1 MNRTDSP
8 RSSHAIVA
16 EVIDNGEVSSQQ
28 YLVVALCLLF
38 NALDGFD
45 ITAMAVVASSVSAD
59 LLISIDRIGW
69 IFGFALF
76 GMMLG
81 AMFLAPLADLIGR
94 RKIVVASVLVM
105 GLSVLVTAMATSLP
119 QFVVFRFLS
128 GLAAGALLASQT
140 ALTAEYSPEKYR
152 ALSVSVVVAGYPIGA
167 MMTSVVAGY
176 IMPEFGWRGM
186 FWFGGTV
193 TLAMVVVAWAL
204 IPESLKYLLDR
215 RPENALARANRVLVR
230 LRKQPLRKLPDVAR
244 YRAPIGPGFIEGM
257 LKLVR
262 EPHRRSTL
270 VLWTTFFLSFSTL
283 YFLMSWV
290 PKLMEHAGF
299 SATVGRQAF
308 FMFNLGGVTGIFSL
322 GLLSTR
328 TSLSRLVGSFLVIS
342 AVLMLVFAAMPGQKT
357 VLMVVI
363 TLIGALMQGGFT
375 GLYAIAANVYPT
387 EIRST
392 GIGWGIGLGRI
403 GAVAGPAVAGYLIAA
418 GISTSANFAI
428 FAVPL
433 ALSGVCAYYLRSR

>member
-1 MNRTDSP
+1 MNMTDSS

-16 EVIDNGEVSSQQ
+16 EVIDNGEASSQQ

-59 LLISIDRIGW
+59 LLISTDRIGW

-81 AMFLAPLADLIGR
+81 AMFLAPLADLVGR
-94 RKIVVASVLVM
+94 RKIVVASVLAM
-105 GLSVLVTAMATSLP
+105 GLSVLATAMATSLL
-119 QFVVFRFLS
+119 QFVVLRFLS

-186 FWFGGTV
+186 FWFGGTA

-215 RPENALARANRVLVR
+215 RPENALARANRVLAR
-230 LRKQPLRKLPDVAR
+230 LRKRPLHKLPDVAR
-244 YRAPIGPGFIEGM
+244 YHAPIGPGVMEGM

-262 EPHRRSTL
+262 EPHRRTTL
-270 VLWTTFFLSFSTL
+270 VLWTTFFLSFFTL

-299 SATVGRQAF
+299 
-308 FMFNLGGVTGIFSL
+308 
-322 GLLSTR
+322 
-328 TSLSRLVGSFLVIS
+328 
-342 AVLMLVFAAMPGQKT
+342 
-357 VLMVVI
+357 
-363 TLIGALMQGGFT
+363 
-375 GLYAIAANVYPT
+375 
-387 EIRST
+387 
-392 GIGWGIGLGRI
+392 
-403 GAVAGPAVAGYLIAA
+403 
-418 GISTSANFAI
+418 STSANFAI

>member
-1 MNRTDSP
+1 MKKTDAP
-8 RSSHAIVA
+8 KSSHAIVA
-16 EVIDNGEVSSQQ
+16 DVIDNGEVSSQQ

-45 ITAMAVVASSVSAD
+45 ITAMAVVASAVSAD
-59 LLISIDRIGW
+59 LLISTDKIGW
-69 IFGFALF
+69 IFSFALF

-81 AMFLAPLADLIGR
+81 AMILAPLSDLIGR
-94 RKIVVASVLVM
+94 RKVVVASVFAIGVF
-105 GLSVLVTAMATSLP
+105 VLITAMATSLLE
-119 QFVVFRFLS
+119 FIVLRFLS

-140 ALTAEYSPEKYR
+140 ALTAEYSPEKFR
-152 ALSVSVVVAGYPIGA
+152 ALSVSIVVAGYPLGA

-176 IMPEFGWRGM
+176 VMPEFGWRGM
-186 FWFGGTV
+186 FWFGGAV

-215 RPENALARANRVLVR
+215 RPANALARANKVLLR
-230 LRKQPLRKLPDVAR
+230 LKKQPLHELPEVAG
-244 YRAPIGPGFIEGM
+244 YHSVIGPGLVEGM
-257 LKLVR
+257 FKLVR

-270 VLWTTFFLSFSTL
+270 ALWITFFLSFSTL

-299 SATVGRQAF
+299 SAAVGRQAF
-308 FMFNLGGVTGIFSL
+308 FLLNLGGVTGIFTL

-328 TSLSRLVGSFLVIS
+328 ISLSRLVSGFLIVS
-342 AVLMLVFAAMPGQKT
+342 AVLMVVFAAMPGQEM

-375 GLYAIAANVYPT
+375 GLYAIAAKVYPT

-418 GISTSANFAI
+418 GFSTSANFAV
-428 FAVPL
+428 FAAPL
-433 ALSGVCAYYLRSR
+433 ALSGVCAYYLRTR